1 LAGYGYQSILYLSLS
16 SRSFAGRNF
25 ALQASRGF
33 EGGDNFANSKKLVL
47 LHLFLFHA
55 LKLLFLIKNSKT
67 DWKEKEKKIVFFLLA
82 EPCKRRV
89 KIIIFCHFVR
99 LDSLFSWART

>member
-1 LAGYGYQSILYLSLS
+1 MATNLSFILVFLRDLSRAETLP
-16 SRSFAGRNF
+16 
-25 ALQASRGF
+25 LQASRGV
-33 EGGDNFANSKKLVL
+33 EGETILPTANKLVL

-67 DWKEKEKKIVFFLLA
+67 DWKAKEKKIVFFLLA